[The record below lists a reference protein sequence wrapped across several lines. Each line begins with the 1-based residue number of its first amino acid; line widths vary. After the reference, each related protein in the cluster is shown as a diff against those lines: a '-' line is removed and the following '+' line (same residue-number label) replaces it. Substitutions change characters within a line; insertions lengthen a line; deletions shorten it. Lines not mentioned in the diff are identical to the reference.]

1 MSEQQ
6 QPQEEPIVIENG
18 FVFYVMRILSMAALQ
33 MKYAD
38 MITIETKMVNEK
50 KYYFNVLK
58 RKIESIVN
66 DMASFVNTEDA
77 KRIQVNIAKNDE
89 ITILENVQIGM
100 MAMNDEDRQKVED
113 YVYSLLKK

>member
-1 MSEQQ
+1 MSKQQ

-50 KYYFNVLK
+50 KYYFN
-58 RKIESIVN
+58 I
-66 DMASFVNTEDA
+66 
-77 KRIQVNIAKNDE
+77 
-89 ITILENVQIGM
+89 
-100 MAMNDEDRQKVED
+100 
-113 YVYSLLKK
+113 LKKKNRINRKRHGIFCKPRRSKENTR